1 MRELIKLELKKVDL
15 KTYLIATVAIT
26 AVLLGLITLL
36 GYVSHNEGDVE
47 MQNFTFYKSLIPL
60 GQSMI
65 LVAFG
70 VLSSVMYSKIIVE
83 AYNAKQ
89 ATLLF
94 MYPISRRKMMIAKLV
109 SVYIFVFCAYLL
121 SSLFIFPC
129 LILINSILHFMSDS
143 FVLSYLLNSLIQFS
157 LLASSIGVISVGI
170 GFIKKSVPTTILS
183 SVILGSIFCN
193 IVFNLTNSANV
204 ANLFN
209 LFLVLILIGAV
220 VSTFFLTNN
229 VKKME
234 V

>member
-1 MRELIKLELKKVDL
+1 MNELIKLELKKVDL
-15 KTYLIATVAIT
+15 RTYVIATLAI
-26 AVLLGLITLL
+26 AAILLGLIALF

-60 GQSMI
+60 GESMI

-83 AYNAKQ
+83 AYKEKQ

-94 MYPISRRKMMIAKLV
+94 MYPVSRKKMIIAKIV
-109 SVYIFVFCAYLL
+109 SVYIFIFFTYLL
-121 SSLFIFPC
+121 SSLFIFTC
-129 LILINSILHFMSDS
+129 LVLINSALHFMSDS
-143 FVLSYLLNSLIQFS
+143 FALSYLLNNLIQFS

-193 IVFNLTNSANV
+193 IVFNLSDSANV
-204 ANLFN
+204 SNLFN
-209 LFLVLILIGAV
+209 IFLVLILIGATI
-220 VSTFFLTNN
+220 STLFLANN

>member
-36 GYVSHNEGDVE
+36 GYVSYNEGDVE

-109 SVYIFVFCAYLL
+109 SVYIFVFCAYLI

-193 IVFNLTNSANV
+193 IVFNLSNSANV

-220 VSTFFLTNN
+220 VSTLFLTNN

>member
-193 IVFNLTNSANV
+193 IVFNLTSSANV

-209 LFLVLILIGAV
+209 LFLILILIGAV